1 MKPILHSYQT
11 YRRRGNGRIRMALAV
26 MFFAGYVMGGLSLT
40 KSEAKG
46 EVRIERVFYDP
57 LCDREITYDK

>member
-1 MKPILHSYQT
+1 
-11 YRRRGNGRIRMALAV
+11 MALAV

-40 KSEAKG
+40 KSEAQG